1 MHSNVNILFGK
12 GANNFANEVI
22 VQQHAVIMTD
32 SDRTIRVLCSFE
44 TSDQTVTLMNGNQN
58 VGKPAGIDVT

>member
-1 MHSNVNILFGK
+1 MLTIIWFVCVK

-44 TSDQTVTLMNGNQN
+44 TGDQTVTLGSQVNSKSG
-58 VGKPAGIDVT
+58 GIDVT

>member
-1 MHSNVNILFGK
+1 VK

-44 TSDQTVTLMNGNQN
+44 TGDQTVTLGNQV
-58 VGKPAGIDVT
+58 VGKSGGIDVT